1 MRRARRCGAIAG
13 ALAALGSGPAAGQPE
28 ESLAARGA
36 SMEWGVQ
43 LQLDLRL
50 DRSVDAP
57 AETGPDTQVYS
68 KPSLAWFVDFGQ
80 HFSIDGLAKA
90 EPVRRPDGSGVF
102 RDEGAWL
109 EQLYATVRLAPA
121 RLYGGKIHPRLG
133 RAWDATPGLFGTDF
147 AEDYELADKIG
158 VGAAVNVAAAGTH
171 TLAVE
176 AFFADTSPLAETA
189 FTRPAATDPRA
200 LRPGRLRRDDGG
212 AGNTGTPGNL
222 AVTLT
227 GRALPL
233 PGDAS
238 YHVGWAVQRAGAD
251 GERDE
256 HSLVAG
262 AAWELA
268 VAEGVTAAP
277 MAEYAR
283 IRNQGGLNLHADY
296 VTAAVGIVTAG
307 GWSAAAHATV
317 RPVRDD
323 DAGTSRV
330 DYLAGGSVGYDL
342 GAILDGLSVTAG
354 YKRERLDG
362 ADRNTLGAA
371 ITYVRAFGAVARRD

>member
-1 MRRARRCGAIAG
+1 M
-13 ALAALGSGPAAGQPE
+13 
-28 ESLAARGA
+28 
-36 SMEWGVQ
+36 
-43 LQLDLRL
+43 
-50 DRSVDAP
+50 
-57 AETGPDTQVYS
+57 
-68 KPSLAWFVDFGQ
+68 
-80 HFSIDGLAKA
+80 
-90 EPVRRPDGSGVF
+90 
-102 RDEGAWL
+102 
-109 EQLYATVRLAPA
+109 
-121 RLYGGKIHPRLG
+121 
-133 RAWDATPGLFGTDF
+133 
-147 AEDYELADKIG
+147 
-158 VGAAVNVAAAGTH
+158 
-171 TLAVE
+171 
-176 AFFADTSPLAETA
+176 
-189 FTRPAATDPRA
+189 
-200 LRPGRLRRDDGG
+200 
-212 AGNTGTPGNL
+212 
-222 AVTLT
+222 
-227 GRALPL
+227 
-233 PGDAS
+233 
-238 YHVGWAVQRAGAD
+238 
-251 GERDE
+251 
-256 HSLVAG
+256 AG